1 MAAAMVGVI
10 AVAEVIT
17 TDGAEVEVTITGGG
31 TIAAGDVLI
40 DDRLHVLDFLRAQK
54 PQTRQAYWELAGS

>member
-1 MAAAMVGVI
+1 MAAATVGVI

-17 TDGAEVEVTITGGG
+17 MDGAEVEVTITGGG

-40 DDRLHVLDFLRAQK
+40 DDRLHVLDF
-54 PQTRQAYWELAGS
+54 S